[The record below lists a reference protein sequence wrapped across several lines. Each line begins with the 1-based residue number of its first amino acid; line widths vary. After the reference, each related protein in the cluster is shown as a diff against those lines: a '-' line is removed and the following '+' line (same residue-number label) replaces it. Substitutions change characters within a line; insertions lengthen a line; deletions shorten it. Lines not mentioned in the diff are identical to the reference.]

1 MDPNSKL
8 LLVIDVGTRILEMAQ
23 RAVHRVWSGEQRLRS
38 VVREGPPGTP
48 ELIAE
53 GYEYPMTMSH
63 KVGEQVQTWTE
74 RRLVVRSVRQ
84 AHAAE
89 AALRTRVAKALG
101 QIETFNQR
109 GRGEKKPRHSNKMR
123 GSKPGGG
130 WWNAPLVG

>member
-1 MDPNSKL
+1 
-8 LLVIDVGTRILEMAQ
+8 
-23 RAVHRVWSGEQRLRS
+23 
-38 VVREGPPGTP
+38 
-48 ELIAE
+48 LIAE
-53 GYEYPMTMSH
+53 GYEYPVAMSH

-74 RRLVVRSVRQ
+74 RRLVVRSARQ

-101 QIETFNQR
+101 QIETLNQR
-109 GRGEKKPRHSNKMR
+109 GRGEKKPRHSNKTG